1 MEPKIGEIEPDV
13 IWLHFDAKYRVNKV
27 DEIFGPDIIEIE
39 KNERRSDNKYKNP
52 DLLIMHAYKDAVK
65 HSEGA
70 YIIFPGSG
78 VKDFIFPRYDEILPS
93 IGAFPLLPDELETQ
107 TGITFS

>member
-39 KNERRSDNKYKNP
+39 KNERRSDNNILKIQIYSSC
-52 DLLIMHAYKDAVK
+52 MH
-65 HSEGA
+65 
-70 YIIFPGSG
+70 I
-78 VKDFIFPRYDEILPS
+78 RM
-93 IGAFPLLPDELETQ
+93 Q
-107 TGITFS
+107 